1 MTQREN
7 MADVGGRS
15 GYFSPARVLQV
26 VALTFAAA
34 AALAVLF
41 LPGSVEVTQTSDG
54 RQYIEEPTLFQTLGP
69 RIFVTLLI
77 PLLLTCVPLLFSGRG
92 WKGVSI
98 AATVGLAVFSVIGS
112 ASIGWFY
119 LPALVAAVAALFLSN
134 QKRGESRALP

>member
-7 MADVGGRS
+7 LADVGGRS

-26 VALTFAAA
+26 VALTFAVA

-41 LPGSVEVTQTSDG
+41 LPGGVEITKTSDG

-69 RIFVTLLI
+69 HIFVPLLI
-77 PLLLTCVPLLFSGRG
+77 PLLLTCAPLLFTGRG

-98 AATVGLAVFSVIGS
+98 AATVALAVFSVIGS

-119 LPALVAAVAALFLSN
+119 LPALLAAVAALFLPN
-134 QKRGESRALP
+134 QKLGQSRTLS